1 MKNPAVKS
9 QSKGSRHVLYTCR
22 VSLILRN
29 VVDDLSR
36 IVSPVLKL
44 QAARDRWFRREI
56 SYFDFDTGRN
66 SYRQRMTLDVDRSQ
80 VDKICEPYSLK
91 HAFIPLY
98 WRKKEPMY
106 AMDCNCADGRTLRL
120 LNKEFNE
127 QFSELAF
134 WWYCNFL
141 YFGNFMFCVPHVRY

>member
-9 QSKGSRHVLYTCR
+9 QSKGSRHVLYTCQ
-22 VSLILRN
+22 VSLILGN
-29 VVDDLSR
+29 IVDDLSR
-36 IVSPVLKL
+36 IISPVLKL
-44 QAARDRWFRREI
+44 QAARDSWVRREI

-66 SYRQRMTLDVDRSQ
+66 SYRQRMTLDVDQSQ